1 MSVPPNVVKQDMAGN
16 GYMEEGSLGKESGER
31 EEWPPVTYLQL
42 LHRELM
48 AQLPGAGNDQVQ
60 GITWLCCLLLMKLPS
75 NGLIQVLI
83 QLVPGPDALMYRER
97 GQMGWEDSR
106 ARLGYL
112 DSPRF
117 WC

>member
-1 MSVPPNVVKQDMAGN
+1 
-16 GYMEEGSLGKESGER
+16 
-31 EEWPPVTYLQL
+31 
-42 LHRELM
+42 M

-60 GITWLCCLLLMKLPS
+60 GITRLCCLLLMKLPS
-75 NGLIQVLI
+75 NSLIQVPI

-106 ARLGYL
+106 ARLGNL